1 VSVVLLANRFGVPDC
16 PHAGGVGL
24 CEYHQH
30 IAAFDHVALGGDLE
44 TRLIEFADHL
54 HEHFVDPVVVEGGRY
69 RLPSAPGTSAEMEPE
84 SIATYTYPWSDD
96 LPPVPEY
103 RE

>member
-1 VSVVLLANRFGVPDC
+1 
-16 PHAGGVGL
+16 L

-30 IAAFDHVALGGDLE
+30 IAAFDHVCLGGDLD

-54 HEHFVDPVVVEGGRY
+54 HEHFVDPAVIQRGRY
-69 RLPSAPGTSAEMEPE
+69 LVPHAPGTSAEMKPGSLE
-84 SIATYTYPWSDD
+84 TYAFPWRGGEV
-96 LPPVPEY
+96 PPVPEF